1 MTRHWLC
8 GNAGIPQPHQ
18 SDTSGCV
25 LHVVG
30 EFLFQK
36 SRFALDQKG
45 CRVGFSAAMSN
56 RTVRKKSKASK
67 SRRRTAVRRQ
77 ERTPFIESENEL
89 RTNKAWWQAVVAN
102 PFMGVT
108 VLGKTQHFTAAN
120 STFQSMVGYTE
131 DELKKLT
138 PLDITPAG
146 DREANRVVLKELQRG
161 KRQHYELTKRL
172 QRKDGEV
179 IWVQLYVF
187 GIPDQGAVGM
197 TVNITEKMRAE
208 NALQVARAELARSA
222 HVSRMGA
229 MTASIAHEINQPL
242 AAIVANASAG
252 LRWME
257 RTPPHLNE
265 IRESFEQIG
274 QEGRRAAEV
283 IDSIRS
289 MFKSKEL
296 AHVSVDLNQLIREVL
311 ALLEGPIQKH
321 GIAMHTELDDALV
334 SVTGNRVQLQ
344 QVLFNLL
351 TNAIEAMESVANR
364 SMLVRSEFGN
374 GEVKVTVEDSG
385 SGIDPKDIDKI
396 FSSFF
401 TTKVEG
407 MGMGLSICRSIVES
421 HGGRLSALRGH
432 AQGAAFQFTLPIG
445 MSDTDAN

>member
-1 MTRHWLC
+1 
-8 GNAGIPQPHQ
+8 
-18 SDTSGCV
+18 
-25 LHVVG
+25 
-30 EFLFQK
+30 
-36 SRFALDQKG
+36 
-45 CRVGFSAAMSN
+45 MSS
-56 RTVRKKSKASK
+56 RTVSRKRKASK
-67 SRRRTAVRRQ
+67 SRKRIATRRDPGKLFVQ
-77 ERTPFIESENEL
+77 LEHEL
-89 RTNKAWWQAVVAN
+89 QANKARWQAVVAN

-120 STFQSMVGYTE
+120 STFQTMVGYTE

-146 DREANRVVLKELQRG
+146 DREANRVLLKELQRG

-187 GIPDQGAVGM
+187 GIPDHGAVGM

-208 NALQVARAELARSA
+208 NALQIARTELARSA

-257 RTPPHLNE
+257 RSPPHLDE

-283 IDSIRS
+283 IDSVRS

-296 AHVSVDLNQLIREVL
+296 AQGSVDLNQLIREVL
-311 ALLEGPIQKH
+311 ALVEGSIQKH
-321 GIAMHTELDDALV
+321 GIVMRTELDEALV

-351 TNAIEAMESVANR
+351 TNAIEAMESVPSR
-364 SMLVRSEFGN
+364 KMLVKSEFRN
-374 GEVKVTVEDSG
+374 GEVRVTVEDSG
-385 SGIDPKDIDKI
+385 SGIDAKDIDKI
-396 FSSFF
+396 FNSFF

-421 HGGRLSALRGH
+421 HGGRLSALPGH
-432 AQGAAFQFTLPIG
+432 SQGAAFQFTLPVAA
-445 MSDTDAN
+445 SP